1 MAKVFLSYSRTDA
14 DFTARLAADL
24 RQMGV
29 DCWLDV
35 DRIAPGAD
43 WTDAIWTGLKA
54 CDVMLLTISP
64 DSMQSQQV
72 ANEWKYYVTTNRPII
87 PLLWRPAADIHYQ
100 ISALQYIDFHT
111 RDYDDA
117 VEALRVELERITG
130 EKKTPLSQ
138 LSDKQTQDLGNS
150 RPALDPTIATGRID
164 PELRRE
170 LEEQLHFFNDQMALE
185 ITAFKTGVSI
195 NTRIG
200 PGQELILSRSAD
212 AAPDILSLVAMQAG
226 EQGVSRRHAAL
237 RLEANTLYIRDLNST
252 NYTYVEG
259 QRLRANEQR
268 ALKSGDR
275 VQLGN
280 LLLMMNFKQGE

>member
-1 MAKVFLSYSRTDA
+1 MAKVFLSYSRVDA

-24 RQMGV
+24 KQMGI

-35 DRIAPGAD
+35 DQIAAGED
-43 WTDAIWTGLKA
+43 WTDAVWAGLKA

-64 DSMQSQQV
+64 ESMESRQV
-72 ANEWKYYVTTNRPII
+72 ANEWKYYVTTGRPII
-87 PLLWRPAADIHYQ
+87 PLLWRPAEDIHYQ
-100 ISALQYIDFHT
+100 ISALQYIDFFNG
-111 RDYDDA
+111 DYADA

-130 EKKTPLSQ
+130 EKKTPFGDTTL
-138 LSDKQTQDLGNS
+138 DLGS
-150 RPALDPTIATGRID
+150 ARQMADVDPAVATGRID

-170 LEEQLHFFNDQMALE
+170 LEEQLHYFNDQMALE
-185 ITAFKTGVSI
+185 ITAFKTGVTI
-195 NTRIG
+195 KTRIG

-212 AAPDILSLVAMQAG
+212 EAPEILSLAAMQAG
-226 EQGVSRRHAAL
+226 DQGVSRRHAAL
-237 RLEANTLYIRDLNST
+237 RLESNTLYIRDLNST

-280 LLLMMNFKQGE
+280 LLLMMNFKQT